1 MSLLRKLEMA
11 VDFSTSEKLIA
22 TYILKNGP
30 DVLNMSTSQLAK
42 ATYTSPATI
51 TRLCQKL
58 EYKGYN
64 DFKIALSAQL
74 QYTFDRNSE
83 TNPNFPFKKRDTIHT
98 IKHSIATLA
107 KDSINLTVN
116 NIDNDILAKI
126 IIMLDQTKVI
136 DIYGV
141 SGPLRIAS
149 DFQYKMFR
157 IGKNVQIAPMVNE
170 QLFQA
175 AQSNKDHCAILISY
189 SGETNEVI
197 LSLIHI

>member
-1 MSLLRKLEMA
+1 MFGNRAKISAEELAYMKE
-11 VDFSTSEKLIA
+11 
-22 TYILKNGP
+22 
-30 DVLNMSTSQLAK
+30 QLD
-42 ATYTSPATI
+42 
-51 TRLCQKL
+51 
-58 EYKGYN
+58 N
-64 DFKIALSAQL
+64 DRGF
-74 QYTFDRNSE
+74 FG
-83 TNPNFPFKKRDTIHT
+83 IHT

-197 LSLIHI
+197 AAAELLKRRKVPMIAITSFGERDRKSVV